1 MTKDPIPQEL
11 RFWIEARRR
20 FHLTDAQIQMAR
32 ELGLNPGKFGGMANH
47 KQEPWKMPLPDFIES
62 LFVKR
67 FKKEQPDS
75 VKSIEEIAADR
86 NRKKQERR
94 ERRRQEAASGQ
105 PEVKPRE

>member
-32 ELGLNPGKFGGMANH
+32 ELGMDPRRFGSMANH
-47 KQEPWKMPLPDFIES
+47 REDPWKMPLPDFIAS
-62 LFVKR
+62 LYFKR

-75 VKSIEEIAADR
+75 VTSIEEIAADR

-94 ERRRQEAASGQ
+94 ERRRQEAENG
-105 PEVKPRE
+105 KP